1 MNTTVR
7 FVDRN
12 TTVRFPAFTK
22 MTQAQFNA
30 FMATY
35 NASLQPFTSN
45 EAAHTALGAGKEY
58 VAGFGNTETAQ
69 GVKMITYAP

>member
-12 TTVRFPAFTK
+12 TTVRFPAFTR

-30 FMATY
+30 FMAVY
-35 NASLQPFTSN
+35 NASLQEFTDS
-45 EAAHTALGAGKEY
+45 ASAYTALGAGKEY
-58 VAGFGNTETAQ
+58 IAGQGNTEVTQ
-69 GVKMITYAP
+69 GTKMITYAP